1 MMPVMKNNYGPL
13 YAGSAAK
20 PQRRT
25 SDTSDGVK
33 RSKAQAIPGKQRKV
47 RSEGPSLSTSP
58 GSGLTISGHPQASS
72 LQVPHPRGIGT
83 RPIPVMGRVRGSAP
97 VLGATAL
104 PLHRHNSMPHAP
116 QSVPNKPGSPTR
128 SESSSSSS
136 SEPASPTVTGRFHLK
151 LIARLRR
158 SLRLKDPSA
167 PSSTSASPQPAATTA

>member
-1 MMPVMKNNYGPL
+1 MAFMMPVMKNNYGPL
-13 YAGSAAK
+13 YAAGAK
-20 PQRRT
+20 PQRRI
-25 SDTSDGVK
+25 SDTTDGK

-58 GSGLTISGHPQASS
+58 GSAVTISGHPHGS
-72 LQVPHPRGIGT
+72 LQVPNARGIGT

-97 VLGATAL
+97 VLGAAAL

-136 SEPASPTVTGRFHLK
+136 SEPASPSVTGRFHLK

-158 SLRLKDPSA
+158 SLRLKDPTA
-167 PSSTSASPQPAATTA
+167 PSSPSASPQPAATTA

>member
-1 MMPVMKNNYGPL
+1 MNNYGQL
-13 YAGSAAK
+13 YAAGAAAK

-25 SDTSDGVK
+25 SDTTDAAK
-33 RSKAQAIPGKQRKV
+33 RSKAQAIPGKQRRV

-58 GSGLTISGHPQASS
+58 GSGITISGHPQAS
-72 LQVPHPRGIGT
+72 LHVPRGIGA

-97 VLGATAL
+97 VLGATSL

-136 SEPASPTVTGRFHLK
+136 SEPASPTVTGKFHLK

-158 SLRLKDPSA
+158 SLRLKDPTPAA
-167 PSSTSASPQPAATTA
+167 PSASPQPAATTA